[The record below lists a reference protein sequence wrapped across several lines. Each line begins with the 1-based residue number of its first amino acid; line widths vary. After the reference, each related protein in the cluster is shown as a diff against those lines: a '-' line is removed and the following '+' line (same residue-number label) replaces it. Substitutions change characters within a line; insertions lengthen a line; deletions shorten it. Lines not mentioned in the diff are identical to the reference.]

1 MVEGDFGRRLIAVG
15 SARDGLVTETLR
27 LAAEYEVSGAR
38 CDDIYAAVAELAG
51 GRRGC
56 VLVVGSLREL
66 ASEEGRFFQVA
77 ARNGARCGVFLER
90 PGLTERREVLAA
102 VRAGATVID
111 AVDEIRGVVEAWLA
125 DGGRLPDVPRLA
137 GDEFRATDAE
147 LDALL
152 GQEADG

>member
-1 MVEGDFGRRLIAVG
+1 
-15 SARDGLVTETLR
+15 
-27 LAAEYEVSGAR
+27 
-38 CDDIYAAVAELAG
+38 
-51 GRRGC
+51 
-56 VLVVGSLREL
+56 
-66 ASEEGRFFQVA
+66 
-77 ARNGARCGVFLER
+77 
-90 PGLTERREVLAA
+90 

-111 AVDEIRGVVEAWLA
+111 AADEIRGVVEAWLA